1 MVVYKCDRCN
11 KEFDP
16 KCNFR
21 SHKNRKFPC
30 QNITINGAIEPTV
43 KDQQHAIIDAVDGSH
58 QQKEY
63 KCTYCNKSFAFK
75 NSLKRHVQNRC
86 NIKQQIE
93 KDKEVIFEKLMAEM
107 NEIKKENKR
116 LRSALQK
123 TNAKCKSININ
134 NTNTTNNGTINYNSI
149 KLIAFGK
156 ERDIVKTFK
165 KADVIKAINGFGTEA
180 ALTKLIHYNEEHPEC
195 HNVYSRNL
203 KDKYAMIHDGERWQ
217 SKLKSD
223 VIDEIYGFN
232 RDYVN
237 MKKIYKFFHINPK
250 IYLLNKFCVEEN
262 LEEFLKSLDDSRKK
276 SLRRWLALDDADEKI
291 KKIRDEIRL
300 LLYNEK
306 DMVIKQCEATTN
318 QLIDESR

>member
-1 MVVYKCDRCN
+1 MVVYKCERCN
-11 KEFDP
+11 KEFDQ

-30 QNITINGAIEPTV
+30 KIVDQNIAINGANEPNI
-43 KDQQHAIIDAVDGSH
+43 KDHMHTTTGMIVGS
-58 QQKEY
+58 QKQKEY
-63 KCTYCNKSFAFK
+63 KCTYCNKLFAFR
-75 NSLKRHVQNRC
+75 NSWKRHVQNRC
-86 NIKQQIE
+86 KVKQQIE
-93 KDKEVIFEKLMAEM
+93 KDKEAIFEKLMAEM
-107 NEIKKENKR
+107 NEIKKENKK
-116 LRSALQK
+116 LRCALRK
-123 TNAKCKSININ
+123 ANAKCKSININ
-134 NTNTTNNGTINYNSI
+134 TTNNTTNTNNGTINYNNI

-165 KADVIKAINGFGTEA
+165 KAEVLKAINGFGTEI

-232 RDYVN
+232 RDYV
-237 MKKIYKFFHINPK
+237 
-250 IYLLNKFCVEEN
+250 EEN

-276 SLRRWLALDDADEKI
+276 SLKRWLALDDTDDKI

-306 DMVIKQCEATTN
+306 GMVIKQIEEATNMQPIKEIDNAPTN
-318 QLIDESR
+318 